1 MTLEQFL
8 LKDQIFSFKI
18 NKDLS
23 VTGLSYN
30 LSNSVFKERFLNKN
44 ILDVLND
51 FLDENNTEC
60 KEYIES
66 LEGLINE
73 SFNLKKSSLD
83 RYNICSESLD
93 DGHLYTFILG
103 LDLYSIDNE
112 EYLILKFVDFE
123 KKPITEGKYNNILNG
138 LNDNFEIL
146 SKQEKIGR
154 FLIDIKVAKNLV
166 YADEV
171 IPKLLHINHSID
183 NTYIVAKGTDKPMNN
198 NYIIRDNNFFIAAE
212 MLINGEITE
221 LNDEWLIKDSWIKLE
236 SKVIEFD
243 ENHKPTLIGGV
254 MYDVTEYRVYKDI
267 ENLQAIYELAITSG
281 GIGIFHYDSDKHD
294 SEVFEAND
302 IYANMFGLTENS
314 DGYYLTSDFQET
326 LEDLEEGISTN
337 EDVKSSLK
345 KFLHGDIEGTTDDIL
360 KVRNLK
366 TGEFKYLL
374 SSSKIASRYEDG
386 SPRRFGGI
394 VLDITERINNE
405 KNQLLYAYRDEL
417 TLLPNNRKLIKD
429 LAKKTSGMGLF
440 FDLDDFKKVNDVH
453 GHLVGDKVLKV
464 VSDALRETEKKYQDA
479 VSYRLYGD
487 EFFVY
492 LNTSDEKEAKKFE
505 KELKSN
511 IINYRKD
518 LDKSIKIEAS
528 MGYSLFEEGN
538 EIDDF
543 IKQADY
549 SMYKTKIIKKSK
561 NKDKDKS
568 YR

>member
-8 LKDQIFSFKI
+8 LKEQMFSFKI
-18 NKDLS
+18 NKDFFI
-23 VTGLSYN
+23 TGLSYN
-30 LSNSVFKERFLNKN
+30 LSDSNFKIKLINRN
-44 ILDVLND
+44 ILDVLSD
-51 FLDENNTEC
+51 FLNENSAEC

-66 LEGLINE
+66 LRGLINE
-73 SFNLKKSSLD
+73 AFEDKKSSLE
-83 RYNICSESLD
+83 RHNICSESLI
-93 DGHLYTFILG
+93 DGHLYTFVLG
-103 LDLYSIDNE
+103 LDLYSIDND

-123 KKPITEGKYNNILNG
+123 KKPITEGKYNNILTN
-138 LNDNFEIL
+138 LNSSFEIL

-154 FLIDIKVAKNLV
+154 FLIDLKVAKNLV
-166 YADEV
+166 YADKV
-171 IPKLLHINHSID
+171 IPKLLQINHSAD

-236 SKVIEFD
+236 SKVIEYD
-243 ENHKPTLIGGV
+243 KNQKPTLIGGV

-281 GIGIFHYDSDKHD
+281 GIGIFHYDSDKHSKD
-294 SEVFEAND
+294 VFEAND

-360 KVRNLK
+360 KVKNLK
-366 TGEFKYLL
+366 TGEQKYLL
-374 SSSKIASRYEDG
+374 SSSRIASRYEDG

-440 FDLDDFKKVNDVH
+440 FDLDNFKKVNDVH
-453 GHLVGDKVLKV
+453 GHLVGDKVLKI
-464 VSDALRETEKKYQDA
+464 VSDALRETEKRYKDA

-492 LNTSDEKEAKKFE
+492 LSSTDEKVPKKFE
-505 KELKSN
+505 KDFKAN
-511 IINYRKD
+511 IIKHKKD

-561 NKDKDKS
+561 NKS

>member
-1 MTLEQFL
+1 MTLETFL
-8 LKDQIFSFKI
+8 LNETIFSFKI
-18 NKDLS
+18 NKDFFI
-23 VTGLSYN
+23 TGLSYN
-30 LSNSVFKERFLNKN
+30 LSNSVFKEKLLNKD

-51 FLDENNTEC
+51 FLDKNSSDC
-60 KEYIES
+60 KKYIES
-66 LEGLINE
+66 LKQLINE
-73 SFNLKKSSLD
+73 AFKLKKSTLK
-83 RYNICSESLD
+83 RYNICNSSTLD
-93 DGHLYTFILG
+93 GELYTFTLG
-103 LDLYSIDNE
+103 LDLYSIDEE

-123 KKPITEGKYNNILNG
+123 KKPVIIGKYNNILSS
-138 LNDNFEIL
+138 LNSEFKIL
-146 SKQEKIGR
+146 EKQDKIGR
-154 FLIDIKVAKNLV
+154 FLIDLRVAKNLV
-166 YADEV
+166 YADDV
-171 IPKLLHINHSID
+171 IPKLLHINQTSD

-236 SKVIEFD
+236 SKVIEYD
-243 ENHKPTLIGGV
+243 DNNKPMLIGGV

-267 ENLQAIYELAITSG
+267 ENLQSIYELAITSG
-281 GIGIFHYDSDKHD
+281 GIGIFHYDSDKHTSD
-294 SEVFEAND
+294 VFEAND
-302 IYANMFGLTENS
+302 IYANMFGLTENN
-314 DGYYLTSDFQET
+314 DGYYLTSEFQET
-326 LEDLEEGISTN
+326 LEDLEEGISSN
-337 EDVKSSLK
+337 EDVQLSLN

-360 KVRNLK
+360 KVRNRK
-366 TGEFKYLL
+366 TGETKYLL

-417 TLLPNNRKLIKD
+417 TLLPNNRKLVKD

-440 FDLDDFKKVNDVH
+440 FDLDNFKKVNDVH
-453 GHLVGDKVLKV
+453 GHLVGDKVLKI
-464 VSDALRETEKKYQDA
+464 VSDALRETEKHYKDA

-492 LNTSDEKEAKKFE
+492 LNTNEESIAKKFE
-505 KELKSN
+505 KEFKES
-511 IINYRKD
+511 IKKTKKD
-518 LDKSIKIEAS
+518 LDPSIKIEAS

-549 SMYKTKIIKKSK
+549 SMYKAKIIKKSK
-561 NKDKDKS
+561 NKDKS